1 MANSTAT
8 TQPTNEP
15 AATPRDAAASR
26 RRILD
31 AATDEFSAHGLAGGR
46 VARIAGKA
54 KINTRM
60 IYAYFGSKGGLF
72 DAVLEHNV
80 LAAQR
85 SVTLDPADVAGYAQQ
100 VFDAYRSQPHL
111 VRLYLWQYVE
121 RPGMPLAVPSAA
133 QFIHDND
140 QSIAEAQAGTVS
152 DELPADRL
160 LDQVLALTIGNLT
173 CRPHQWTDDERHDV
187 GVSVRRL
194 TRPVAT
200 TEATE

>member
-1 MANSTAT
+1 
-8 TQPTNEP
+8 
-15 AATPRDAAASR
+15 
-26 RRILD
+26 
-31 AATDEFSAHGLAGGR
+31 
-46 VARIAGKA
+46 
-54 KINTRM
+54 
-60 IYAYFGSKGGLF
+60 
-72 DAVLEHNV
+72 
-80 LAAQR
+80 
-85 SVTLDPADVAGYAQQ
+85 LDPADVAGYAQQ

-121 RPGMPLAVPSAA
+121 RPAMPLAVPSAA

-140 QSIAEAQAGTVS
+140 QSIAEAQAAGTVS

-187 GVSVRRL
+187 GASVCRL